1 LDYQSLF
8 KEHVNQLKAE
18 NRYRVFA
25 NLERKAGE
33 HPHAIWH
40 SDSGPKDVIIWCSN
54 DYLGM
59 GQSKKSIKAMTD
71 SVNNHGTGAGGTRN
85 ISGTSH
91 TIVSLENEL
100 AALHSKERALVFTSG
115 YVANEASISAIS
127 ALLDDPVIFSDSMN
141 HASII
146 SGIRYGRAE
155 KIIFRHNDTEHLET
169 LLKAQPFSRHKL
181 IIFESV
187 YSMDGD
193 VSPILEIVNLA
204 KKYNAMTYLD
214 EVHAV
219 GMYGSKGGGIAQQE
233 GLESE
238 IDVLQG
244 TLGKAFGAMG
254 GYIAASD
261 AICDAVRGYG
271 SGFIFTTAMPPALA
285 AAALTSVQHLRQSQI
300 ERNAQQRQSKQLKKR
315 LYEYGMPFL
324 TGNTHIVPVMVGDAA
339 KCSQI
344 SKILLEKYG
353 FYIQPINFPTVPKGT
368 ERLRITPG
376 PLHSDKMID
385 DLVIALSQTFKEV
398 KPPSL
403 VSTNSDNQA
412 LTA

>member
-1 LDYQSLF
+1 MEYQSLF
-8 KEHVNQLKAE
+8 KEQVNQLKTE
-18 NRYRVFA
+18 NRYRLFA
-25 NLERKAGE
+25 ELERKVGE

-40 SDSGPKDVIIWCSN
+40 SETGPRDVIIWCSN

-59 GQSKKSIKAMTD
+59 GQSKESIEAMTV
-71 SVNNHGTGAGGTRN
+71 SANNHGTGAGGTRN

-91 TIVSLENEL
+91 TIVTLEAEL
-100 AALHSKERALVFTSG
+100 ASLHRKERALVFTSG

-127 ALLDDPVIFSDSMN
+127 ALLVNPVIFSDSMN

-155 KIIFRHNDTEHLET
+155 KIIFRHNDVQHLEN
-169 LLKAQPFSRHKL
+169 LLKAQPYERHKV

-193 VSPILEIVNLA
+193 VSPIEKIIHLA

-219 GMYGSKGGGIAQQE
+219 GMYGSEGGGVAQQE
-233 GLESE
+233 GLETE
-238 IDVLQG
+238 IDILQG
-244 TLGKAFGAMG
+244 TLGKAFGTMG
-254 GYIAASD
+254 GYIASSD
-261 AICDAVRGYG
+261 SICDAVRGYG
-271 SGFIFTTAMPPALA
+271 SGFIFTTAMPPPLASAALA
-285 AAALTSVQHLRQSQI
+285 SVQHLRKSQI
-300 ERNAQQRQSKQLKKR
+300 ERDAQQRQSKRLKKR
-315 LYEYGMPFL
+315 LREYGMPFL
-324 TGNTHIVPVMVGDAA
+324 AGNTHIVPVMVGDAA

-344 SKILLEKYG
+344 SQILLEKYG

-376 PLHSDKMID
+376 PLHSNMMID
-385 DLVIALSQTFKEV
+385 DLVIALTKTFNEIN
-398 KPPSL
+398 PPSL
-403 VSTNSDNQA
+403 TFPYANNQA
-412 LTA
+412 ISA